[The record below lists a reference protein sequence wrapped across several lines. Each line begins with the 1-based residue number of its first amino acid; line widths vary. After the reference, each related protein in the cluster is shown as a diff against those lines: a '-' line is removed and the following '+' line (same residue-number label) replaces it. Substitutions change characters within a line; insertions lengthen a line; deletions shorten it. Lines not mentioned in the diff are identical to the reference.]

1 MHCLALPISSQD
13 LIWFHH
19 WINIPIC
26 AREFYFKPE
35 NKPFMCLDI
44 TYHISYIHHIS
55 ILYPSHIH
63 HISIMYPSH
72 IHHIPIIYPSYIHH
86 YPSSSIII
94 HHYPSL
100 SIHLCMISD
109 WTSGSQFMI
118 KRKKSTSL
126 PSELRQPFKIG
137 KDPVEVVDDVGMPSK
152 GWLKWKIFSIDIV
165 WGFPQMGV
173 PQ

>member
-1 MHCLALPISSQD
+1 MSYSNQHIWDISVTYALSRSSHF
-13 LIWFHH
+13 IPGFNWFHH
-19 WINIPIC
+19 WINISIC

-35 NKPFMCLDI
+35 NKPDICLDI

-118 KRKKSTSL
+118 KRKKNIPPFWTSPTFQDRRIPWRL
-126 PSELRQPFKIG
+126 
-137 KDPVEVVDDVGMPSK
+137 
-152 GWLKWKIFSIDIV
+152 
-165 WGFPQMGV
+165 
-173 PQ
+173 